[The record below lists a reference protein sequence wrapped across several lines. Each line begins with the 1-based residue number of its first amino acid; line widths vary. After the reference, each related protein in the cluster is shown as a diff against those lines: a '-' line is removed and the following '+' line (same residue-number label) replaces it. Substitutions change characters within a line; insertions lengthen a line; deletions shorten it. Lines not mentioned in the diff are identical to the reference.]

1 MRDLRDL
8 QELRKVQG
16 MDNTYRI
23 AEAAKMLGVHPST
36 LRRWDEKGI
45 LPEAF
50 EAACRRR
57 APKLLYVIPSIDNP
71 TTATLPEER
80 RRATEQESE

>member
-8 QELRKVQG
+8 DDLRNVQG

-45 LPEAF
+45 LPPSIRTPTGERRYTEADLKAITDKE
-50 EAACRRR
+50 EAA
-57 APKLLYVIPSIDNP
+57 
-71 TTATLPEER
+71 
-80 RRATEQESE
+80 

>member
-8 QELRKVQG
+8 DELRNVQG

-45 LPEAF
+45 L
-50 EAACRRR
+50 R
-57 APKLLYVIPSIDNP
+57 PSIRTP
-71 TTATLPEER
+71 TGER
-80 RRATEQESE
+80 RYTEADLEAVRKNTAA

>member
-8 QELRKVQG
+8 EELRNVQG

-23 AEAAKMLGVHPST
+23 AEAAKLLGVHPST

-45 LPEAF
+45 LP
-50 EAACRRR
+50 
-57 APKLLYVIPSIDNP
+57 PSIR
-71 TTATLPEER
+71 TLTGER
-80 RRATEQESE
+80 RYTEADIQAGRKTPAA

>member
-8 QELRKVQG
+8 QELRNVQG

-23 AEAAKMLGVHPST
+23 AEAAKLLGVHPST

-45 LPEAF
+45 LP
-50 EAACRRR
+50 
-57 APKLLYVIPSIDNP
+57 PSIR
-71 TTATLPEER
+71 TLTGER
-80 RRATEQESE
+80 RYTEADLEAGRKTPAA

>member
-8 QELRKVQG
+8 EELRNVQG

-23 AEAAKMLGVHPST
+23 AEAAKLLGVHPST

-45 LPEAF
+45 LP
-50 EAACRRR
+50 
-57 APKLLYVIPSIDNP
+57 PSIR
-71 TTATLPEER
+71 TLTGER
-80 RRATEQESE
+80 RYTEADLKAITDQEEAS

>member
-8 QELRKVQG
+8 DDLRKVQG

-23 AEAAKMLGVHPST
+23 AEAAKLLGVHPST

-45 LPEAF
+45 L
-50 EAACRRR
+50 R
-57 APKLLYVIPSIDNP
+57 PSIRTP
-71 TTATLPEER
+71 TGER
-80 RRATEQESE
+80 RYTEADLEAVRKNTAA